1 MPGGVTFNGRQMY
14 DDGES
19 EVEKLYQ
26 ELLSTYELPP
36 LDMVG

>member
-14 DDGES
+14 DDAIGEI
-19 EVEKLYQ
+19 EKLM
-26 ELLSTYELPP
+26 EDLKTTYELPP